1 MSCDVILVFLMV
13 TQLFPNDI
21 AMHAGHGVGGM
32 GGVVRY
38 RYVAL
43 WYVLSLLLI
52 VMVECGLVMMNACV
66 GGTGLHIVLLV
77 MPMGK
82 IIITN
87 LTYGAD
93 GITNGD
99 L

>member
-1 MSCDVILVFLMV
+1 MSSDVILVLLMV
-13 TQLFPNDI
+13 TQLLPKDI
-21 AMHAGHGVGGM
+21 AMRAGHGFVGM

-38 RYVAL
+38 IYVAL

-52 VMVECGLVMMNACV
+52 VVLECGSVMMIPCI

-77 MPMGK
+77 MDTDI